1 MRTGGRRRPGLR
13 LREALHPSLLPA
25 RQLCDVDR
33 LRQPLADDFY
43 HSPPKR
49 SRCLTNA
56 PWRTRPWFFFSTR
69 LTRNLLVP
77 WYSTRRGPSR
87 GAAAPPPRVRRASVA
102 PDPEPA
108 TPEPFFR
115 LLRIRECRS
124 RTPIPGSVHYLKPP
138 FSYACGPEHCP
149 TTAEWQVGLWRST
162 SVGMGRPG
170 SLKHLRLPLS
180 IIIRPTWSARSKA

>member
-69 LTRNLLVP
+69 LTRTIF
-77 WYSTRRGPSR
+77 WYRGTQRAGARLEMLRLRHHVCEEPLSHQIPSR
-87 GAAAPPPRVRRASVA
+87 QHRNRSSVSFGSENAEVEHRFRDPFIILSLPSPMHAA
-102 PDPEPA
+102 
-108 TPEPFFR
+108 
-115 LLRIRECRS
+115 
-124 RTPIPGSVHYLKPP
+124 
-138 FSYACGPEHCP
+138 
-149 TTAEWQVGLWRST
+149 RST
-162 SVGMGRPG
+162 ARQ
-170 SLKHLRLPLS
+170 LRNGKWVCGAPLPLAWAALG
-180 IIIRPTWSARSKA
+180 P